1 MRNFSFTER
10 FDIVV
15 NIFTSFGYF
24 EKDSDNEKVIK
35 SVSLTLKR
43 NGYFVIDFLNT
54 EYLKKNLVPYTLD
67 KDKDRVLMQLRR
79 LRDNF
84 VIKDIVVVKKIDSVY
99 DFKKYRERIKLYSLG
114 NFKNMFTKYKLK
126 LIKVLG
132 DYDGMAFEGQ
142 KSPRLILLAQR
153 A

>member
-1 MRNFSFTER
+1 
-10 FDIVV
+10 
-15 NIFTSFGYF
+15 
-24 EKDSDNEKVIK
+24 
-35 SVSLTLKR
+35 
-43 NGYFVIDFLNT
+43 
-54 EYLKKNLVPYTLD
+54 
-67 KDKDRVLMQLRR
+67 MQLRR